1 MIILNT
7 LGQQQITNHI
17 AAWAKV
23 PVSLTKNSP
32 ISYANGA
39 GLDINTRLSTFAGE
53 VRQHEAR
60 LLETL
65 DVSQGFLD
73 AFLNKSNQ
81 YRLLFLQLPL
91 EWRNVEGPAS
101 GLILRDMESLGL
113 SLRRLEKKLEGR
125 AEEDFGDEVE
135 GPLSVGR
142 EVTFLR
148 RFLTARASL
157 AEEVQ
162 GLLTSEPAVAM
173 EVYFDDSIRIL
184 RGFDQSAL
192 SLETY
197 FSRRPSYRPP
207 ASI

>member
-1 MIILNT
+1 MINWNT
-7 LGQQQITNHI
+7 LGQQQIANHI
-17 AAWAKV
+17 ATWAKI
-23 PVSLTKNSP
+23 PISLTQNSP

-39 GLDINTRLSTFAGE
+39 GLDINERLSNFTGD
-53 VRQHEAR
+53 VRRYESQ

-65 DVSQGFLD
+65 GVSQGFLD
-73 AFLNKSNQ
+73 AFLDRSNQ

-91 EWRNVEGPAS
+91 EWRKIDGPAS
-101 GLILRDMESLGL
+101 GLVLRDMENLGL
-113 SLRRLEKKLEGR
+113 SLRRLEKKLKSR
-125 AEEDFGDEVE
+125 AEEAFGDEFE
-135 GPLSVGR
+135 GPLSVAR

-162 GLLTSEPAVAM
+162 GLLTSEPVVAM
-173 EVYFDDSIRIL
+173 EVYFDDSIRVL
-184 RGFDQSAL
+184 RGFDQSTL

-197 FSRRPSYRPP
+197 FRRRPSYRPP